1 MRKLLLG
8 TVAFA
13 ALIAGPATA
22 ADLGVR
28 PVYKTTVPVWSW
40 TGFYL
45 GLNTGGS
52 IGQSSTTDSGVYVGG
67 PASGLGT
74 NTLYGESFRHMPTGL
89 IFGGQVGY
97 NWQLASNIVIGFEAD
112 WQWSGQ
118 KDTANVFGCGAPATA
133 GFFSAG
139 GQQFSQCLSDESK
152 LRNFGTARAR
162 GGVVVNDSLWY
173 VTGGAAWATVNENLA
188 LSSNFNPAAGGGILA
203 SPFVAGTNLAAFSH
217 TKSGWTI
224 GGGVETRLWGGW
236 SAKLEYLYVDLG
248 SVTDAF
254 VIAGNPGFNTTAG
267 AGATTAGAGNTFTV
281 TSSTHIRDH
290 IVRVGMNYK

>member
-1 MRKLLLG
+1 MRKLLL
-8 TVAFA
+8 TTTALVSFVAVGS
-13 ALIAGPATA
+13 AGA
-22 ADLGVR
+22 ADL
-28 PVYKTTVPVWSW
+28 PVKAPYAPAVICPACNWS
-40 TGFYL
+40 GFYL
-45 GLNTGGS
+45 GVNVGGS
-52 IGQSSTTDSGVYVGG
+52 IGVIQNTDGLSG
-67 PASGLGT
+67 
-74 NTLYGESFRHMPTGL
+74 FPTGAGFPAAGNPFL
-89 IFGGQVGY
+89 SSDVKRALPGIFGGVQGGF
-97 NWQLASNIVIGFEAD
+97 NWQTGNLVLGVEAD
-112 WQWSGQ
+112 WQFTDEKSTLTVQGQ
-118 KDTANVFGCGAPATA
+118 NLAAALFTNSYTDQERIK
-133 GFFSAG
+133 S
-139 GQQFSQCLSDESK
+139 L
-152 LRNFGTARAR
+152 GTARAR
-162 GGVVVNDSLWY
+162 LGWAHDSYLWY

-290 IVRVGMNYK
+290 IVRVGMNYKFW

>member
-1 MRKLLLG
+1 MVRTKGYRQRLWLRG
-8 TVAFA
+8 TGDRWVLFS
-13 ALIAGPATA
+13 GRATV
-22 ADLGVR
+22 L
-28 PVYKTTVPVWSW
+28 TVPV
-40 TGFYL
+40 GREQAAEL
-45 GLNTGGS
+45 
-52 IGQSSTTDSGVYVGG
+52 
-67 PASGLGT
+67 
-74 NTLYGESFRHMPTGL
+74 RH
-89 IFGGQVGY
+89 
-97 NWQLASNIVIGFEAD
+97 
-112 WQWSGQ
+112 
-118 KDTANVFGCGAPATA
+118 
-133 GFFSAG
+133 
-139 GQQFSQCLSDESK
+139 
-152 LRNFGTARAR
+152 RARAR

-290 IVRVGMNYK
+290 IVRVGMNYKFW